1 MCQQIL
7 TLIVAILIIREI
19 FVEKYKTGTAARL
32 DNQRF
37 IKIHFPPWD
46 WKKKGAEIVS

>member
-1 MCQQIL
+1 MCQLIL

-19 FVEKYKTGTAARL
+19 FVQEYKTGTAARL
-32 DNQRF
+32 DSQRF